1 MDKEAAAR
9 ELIDSVAR
17 LPQGA
22 AVHVA
27 LVIRELMR
35 CAEQGKSI
43 VVLIEDKNETAQM
56 HAFGDEDT
64 VFSMVV
70 SAYETVL
77 DVQIQQTPSGVMQ

>member
-9 ELIDSVAR
+9 ELIDSVAK
-17 LPQGA
+17 LPAGA

-27 LVIRELMR
+27 LTIRELMR
-35 CAEQGKSI
+35 CAEEGRSI

-56 HAFGDEDT
+56 HAFGKEDT
-64 VFSMVV
+64 VFSMVA

>member
-9 ELIDSVAR
+9 ELIDSVAS
-17 LPQGA
+17 LPHGA

-27 LVIRELMR
+27 LTIRELIR
-35 CAEQGKSI
+35 CAHDGHSL
-43 VVLIEDKNETAQM
+43 VLILQDKSEVAQM

-77 DVQIQQTPSGVMQ
+77 DVQVQQTPSGVMQ